1 MVPPLRQT
9 AVKTIPHDASMPATG
24 DRIETSR
31 ARLMAAIDDYAATV
45 RSAEGSSLGERLI
58 HTREAKDRLE
68 AIFAEGLRRFDKSG
82 EYAADGA
89 IDLVAWL
96 RSRCKLSGSAAAER
110 VGIARQLEHL
120 PQTEKA
126 FASGQLAYQHVAV
139 MARTAEHVGAAAV
152 HKAEGSLLRLAE
164 TMDPGQFTGVAK
176 TFEHR
181 VDAQAALAEA
191 NRAHQR
197 RYLTISEPL
206 DGIVRLDGLL
216 DVEAGTLVRNAV
228 NASLPPAR
236 DDDRTPGQ
244 RRADRLVELCQP
256 RAAGSADGAGP
267 RPHLIIRASV
277 DTLTGAPGSPGG
289 ELDGGTIIPA
299 ETVRRIACDAAIS
312 RIIGKGELDA
322 EITRASRSTPAA
334 TRRALALRDRG
345 CVAEHC
351 TRPPQWTDSHHVKH
365 WIDQGPTTMSNLI
378 LLCRPHHRKVHED
391 GWSLRRLT
399 TGRWALI
406 RPTPRS
412 RSA

>member
-1 MVPPLRQT
+1 MIH
-9 AVKTIPHDASMPATG
+9 AASMAASAS
-24 DRIETSR
+24 RIEISR

-58 HTREAKDRLE
+58 HTREAKDRLQ

-126 FASGQLAYQHVAV
+126 FASGHLAYQHVAV
-139 MARTAEHVGAAAV
+139 MARTAEHVGAQAV
-152 HKAEGSLLRLAE
+152 QKAEGSLLRLAE

-206 DGIVRLDGLL
+206 AGIVRLDGLI
-216 DVEAGTLVRNAV
+216 DAEAGAIVRNAV

-236 DDDRTPGQ
+236 DDDRRPGQ

-256 RAAGSADGAGP
+256 RAFGSADGAGP

-277 DTLTGAPGSPGG
+277 ETL
-289 ELDGGTIIPA
+289 LGT
-299 ETVRRIACDAAIS
+299 
-312 RIIGKGELDA
+312 
-322 EITRASRSTPAA
+322 
-334 TRRALALRDRG
+334 
-345 CVAEHC
+345 
-351 TRPPQWTDSHHVKH
+351 
-365 WIDQGPTTMSNLI
+365 
-378 LLCRPHHRKVHED
+378 
-391 GWSLRRLT
+391 
-399 TGRWALI
+399 
-406 RPTPRS
+406 
-412 RSA
+412 

>member
-1 MVPPLRQT
+1 MVHAARM
-9 AVKTIPHDASMPATG
+9 AATG
-24 DRIETSR
+24 DRLESARSR
-31 ARLMAAIDDYAATV
+31 AIAAIDDYAAEMRRVDGT
-45 RSAEGSSLGERLI
+45 RLGQGLI
-58 HTREAKDRLE
+58 ETRALKDRVE
-68 AIFAEGLRRFDKSG
+68 AVFAEGLRRFDQSG

-96 RSRCKLSGSAAAER
+96 RAKCKLSGGAAAER
-110 VGIARQLEHL
+110 VGIARQLQHL
-120 PQTEKA
+120 PQTSKA
-126 FASGQLAYQHVAV
+126 FATGQLAYQHVAV
-139 MARTAEHVGAAAV
+139 LARTAEHVGAGAV
-152 HKAEGSLLRLAE
+152 RKAEGSLLALADK
-164 TMDPGQFTGVAK
+164 MDPGQFTGVAK
-176 TFEHR
+176 NFEHR
-181 VDAQAALAEA
+181 IDAQAALAEA

-206 DGIVRLDGLL
+206 DGIVRIDGLL
-216 DVEAGTLVRNAV
+216 DAEAGAIVRNAV
-228 NASLPPAR
+228 NAGLPPAKN
-236 DDDRTPGQ
+236 DDRTPGQ
-244 RRADRLVELCQP
+244 RRADRLVELCHP
-256 RAAGSADGAGP
+256 RAVGSADGAGP

-277 DTLTGAPGSPGG
+277 DTLLGAPGAPGG
-289 ELDGGTIIPA
+289 ELEGGTIIPV
-299 ETVRRIACDAAIS
+299 ETLRRIACDAAIS

-391 GWSLRRLT
+391 GWSLQRLT

>member
-1 MVPPLRQT
+1 MIH
-9 AVKTIPHDASMPATG
+9 AASMAASAS
-24 DRIETSR
+24 RIEISR

-139 MARTAEHVGAAAV
+139 MARTAEHVGAQAV
-152 HKAEGSLLRLAE
+152 LKAESSLLRLAE

-181 VDAQAALAEA
+181 IDAQAALAEA

-216 DVEAGTLVRNAV
+216 DVEAGALVRNAV
-228 NASLPPAR
+228 NGDTAPAR

-244 RRADRLVELCQP
+244 RRADRLVELRQP
-256 RAAGSADGAGP
+256 RAFGSTAGAGP
-267 RPHLIIRASV
+267 RPHLIIRTTV
-277 DTLTGAPGSPGG
+277 DTLIGAAGSPGA
-289 ELDGGTIIPA
+289 ELDGGIIPT
-299 ETVRRIACDAAIS
+299 ETVRWIACDAAIS

-322 EITRASRSTPAA
+322 ELTRASRSTPPA
-334 TRRALALRDRG
+334 TRRALAARDRG

-351 TRPPQWTDSHHVKH
+351 NRPPQWTDTHHVKH

-378 LLCRPHHRKVHED
+378 LLCRPHHRKVHEG
-391 GWSLRRLT
+391 GWGLQRLT

-406 RPTPRS
+406 RPPPRS

>member
-1 MVPPLRQT
+1 
-9 AVKTIPHDASMPATG
+9 
-24 DRIETSR
+24 
-31 ARLMAAIDDYAATV
+31 
-45 RSAEGSSLGERLI
+45 
-58 HTREAKDRLE
+58 
-68 AIFAEGLRRFDKSG
+68 
-82 EYAADGA
+82 
-89 IDLVAWL
+89 VAWL
-96 RSRCKLSGSAAAER
+96 RSKCKLSGGAAAER
-110 VGIARQLEHL
+110 VGIARQLQHL
-120 PQTEKA
+120 PQTSKA
-126 FASGQLAYQHVAV
+126 FATGELGYQHVAV
-139 MARTAEHVGAAAV
+139 LARTAEHVGAGAV
-152 HKAEGSLLRLAE
+152 RKAEASLLALAD

-176 TFEHR
+176 NFEHR
-181 VDAQAALAEA
+181 IDAQAALAEA

-206 DGIVRLDGLL
+206 DGIVRIDGLL
-216 DVEAGTLVRNAV
+216 DAEAGALVRNAV
-228 NASLPPAR
+228 NASLPPAK

-256 RAAGSADGAGP
+256 RAFGSADGAGP

-277 DTLTGAPGSPGG
+277 ETLLGTPDAPGG
-289 ELDGGTIIPA
+289 ELDGGTIVPA

-334 TRRALALRDRG
+334 TRRALAARDRG

-351 TRPPQWTDSHHVKH
+351 NRPAQWTDSHHVKH

-378 LLCRPHHRKVHED
+378 LLCRPHHRKVHEG
-391 GWSLRRLT
+391 GWDLQRLA

>member
-1 MVPPLRQT
+1 M
-9 AVKTIPHDASMPATG
+9 AASAS
-24 DRIETSR
+24 RIET
-31 ARLMAAIDDYAATV
+31 V
-45 RSAEGSSLGERLI
+45 RE
-58 HTREAKDRLE
+58 
-68 AIFAEGLRRFDKSG
+68 
-82 EYAADGA
+82 
-89 IDLVAWL
+89 
-96 RSRCKLSGSAAAER
+96 
-110 VGIARQLEHL
+110 
-120 PQTEKA
+120 
-126 FASGQLAYQHVAV
+126 
-139 MARTAEHVGAAAV
+139 
-152 HKAEGSLLRLAE
+152 AEGSLMALAE

-176 TFEHR
+176 NFEHR

-206 DGIVRLDGLL
+206 DGIVRLEGLL

-244 RRADRLVELCQP
+244 RRADRLVELCQS
-256 RAAGSADGAGP
+256 RAVGSADGAGP

-277 DTLTGAPGSPGG
+277 DTLIGAPGSPGG
-289 ELDGGTIIPA
+289 DLDGGTIIPA

-322 EITRASRSTPAA
+322 EITRASRSTPPA
-334 TRRALALRDRG
+334 TRRALAVRDRG

-351 TRPPQWTDSHHVKH
+351 TPPPQWTDSHHVKH
-365 WIDQGPTTMSNLI
+365 WIDDGPTTMSNLI
-378 LLCRPHHRKVHED
+378 LLCRPHHRKVHEE
-391 GWSLRRLT
+391 GWGLQRLT